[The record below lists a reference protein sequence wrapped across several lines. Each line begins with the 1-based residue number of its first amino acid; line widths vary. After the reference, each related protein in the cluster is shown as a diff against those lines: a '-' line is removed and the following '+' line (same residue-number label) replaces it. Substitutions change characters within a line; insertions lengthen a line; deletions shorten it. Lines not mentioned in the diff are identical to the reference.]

1 MEQIKKKPA
10 EEEMPFA
17 VANILTSY
25 VNGFYD
31 LNQANVALKACGASF
46 RIIEGENSLS
56 QEEKDEVSI
65 AGGPDTVTGW
75 GLVESSDGKLRKVF
89 CENGTLRDFASP
101 MNSPVVSYFLIANRI
116 YRVQGDLIANL

>member
-56 QEEKDEVSI
+56 QE
-65 AGGPDTVTGW
+65 DTVTGW

-101 MNSPVVSYFLIANRI
+101 VNSPIVSYFLIANRI